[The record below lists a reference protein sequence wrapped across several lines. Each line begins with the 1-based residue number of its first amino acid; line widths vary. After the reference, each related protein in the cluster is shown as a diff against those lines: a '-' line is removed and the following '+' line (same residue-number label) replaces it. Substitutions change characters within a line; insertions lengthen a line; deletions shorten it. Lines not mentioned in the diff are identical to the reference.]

1 MPEPLISVVMPV
13 HNGLPFL
20 HQSIQ
25 SILNQTLTEFE
36 FVILNDGSTDGSD
49 SVLREWEQRDSRIRI
64 YENRQRLGLSMSSN
78 LVVARSRAPLI
89 ARMDAD
95 DLCEPDRLKRQ
106 WEVMRDNPDVAAAG
120 TLCDGIDAEGRRV
133 RPRDRWRISRRSAF
147 PPFPHGSVM
156 FRRQV
161 FEDTGGYRRD
171 CEKREDQD
179 LFRRMAT
186 RAHVVTLPEV
196 LYHYRY
202 HLQNSTVTN
211 EASAIID
218 IDQNSCEKLS
228 SLYSL
233 GTMRLWAGHPPAIL
247 REVLEDDSL
256 KWNFHKLMITT
267 WAVWGTLHP
276 RSLRLFAR
284 VIVRTR
290 DLLASA
296 RVSDG
301 RFYEWRFE

>member
-1 MPEPLISVVMPV
+1 MPEPLVSVVMPV

-36 FVILNDGSTDGSD
+36 FVILNDGSTDGSE
-49 SVLREWEQRDSRIRI
+49 SVLREWEQKDSRIRI
-64 YENRQRLGLSMSSN
+64 YENRQRLGLSTSSN

-95 DLCEPDRLKRQ
+95 DLCEPDRLERQ
-106 WEVMRDNPDVAAAG
+106 WKVMRDNRDVAAAG

-156 FRRQV
+156 LRREV
-161 FEDTGGYRRD
+161 FEDIGGYRK
-171 CEKREDQD
+171 EFEMREDQD
-179 LFRRMAT
+179 LSRRMAT
-186 RAHVVTLPEV
+186 RGRVVTLPEV

-202 HLQNSTVTN
+202 HLRSSTVTN
-211 EASAIID
+211 EAKAIID
-218 IDQNSCEKLS
+218 TDHNSREKLS

-233 GTMRLWAGHPPAIL
+233 GAMRLWAGHPPAIL
-247 REVLEDDSL
+247 REVLEDNSL
-256 KWNFHKLMITT
+256 KWNFHKLMVTT
-267 WAVWGTLHP
+267 WAAWGSLHP
-276 RSLRLFAR
+276 RSLRSFAR
-284 VIVRTR
+284 LIVRTR